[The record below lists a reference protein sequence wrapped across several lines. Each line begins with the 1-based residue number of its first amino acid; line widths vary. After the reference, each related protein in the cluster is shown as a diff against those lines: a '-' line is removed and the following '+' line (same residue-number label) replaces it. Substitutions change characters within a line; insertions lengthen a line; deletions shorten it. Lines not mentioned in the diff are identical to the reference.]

1 MSNIFNFSININN
14 EVNYYF
20 HLIFLSIINEI
31 KHIIFVLT
39 KSIDEGGNLITNNK
53 SVEKLKNFIEDL

>member
-1 MSNIFNFSININN
+1 MANIFNFSININN

-20 HLIFLSIINEI
+20 HLIFSSIINEI